1 LFRTMRDLVGGTLE
15 PVYAETRSGDVKDSQ
30 ADIAKAQR
38 LLGYQPI
45 VSFEEGLKR
54 TLEWYRTSAPA
65 GVSA

>member
-1 LFRTMRDLVGGTLE
+1 ME
-15 PVYAETRSGDVKDSQ
+15 SRSGDVKDSQ

-38 LLGYQPI
+38 LLGYQPT

-54 TLEWYRTSAPA
+54 TVDWYRTSTPP